1 MRRRRDRAVILWL
14 LCLDAASIAKPTFL
28 PNKPRN
34 RLLLPSNLYTS
45 TAHDT
50 ELYDEL
56 DVPTNATLLQIQKSY
71 RRLSR
76 DWHPD
81 KIAVRRKKLQ
91 RQSLGNETAA
101 PSARTD
107 EDLEEYARNK
117 LQRISTSYEILSDD
131 HSRLLYHRYG
141 LRGGTEAAL
150 HLLTGRQ
157 ATNGNPLEAPS
168 EVSNEQ
174 SALLQLMGY
183 SSTPQDYRHCS
194 NLQRM
199 HRIQNSLMQ
208 KLLPIVD
215 GTITQELFIANLYN
229 ECGTLKS
236 SPLGAQILRCVG
248 RAYRIE
254 GYRVLRRELS
264 RDGTH
269 DSWKPRAPEYA
280 RHDTNG
286 LHKAKHRL
294 SNIAVDRYRDVKHLA
309 QAALASTKLIHME
322 RQMKRLDKER
332 RRAKDE
338 RSKQRQ
344 NRHSEE
350 IDRRRMIEGR
360 RRDANIHSDG
370 IGALPGEE
378 PSEGALGDFS
388 PDLSDLDS
396 HFTDDSSLDDEDS
409 DNDTLEWELQH
420 TQQQKIYQALHSIHQ
435 MEALWKLTKIEL
447 DRVVRESCRSLLSP
461 AWDAFG
467 PPSHYEG
474 WHNEHQQWQQDY
486 HDTYGAGYDS
496 SFLQDGWVNP
506 LGETVSNRVGRLRAA
521 AALVLMGDIFV
532 QCSKE

>member
-1 MRRRRDRAVILWL
+1 MTDKGKMRRRRETAVVLWL
-14 LCLDAASIAKPTFL
+14 FCLDAASIAKPTFL

-34 RLLLPSNLYTS
+34 CLLLPNNLYTS

-50 ELYDEL
+50 ELYAEL
-56 DVPTNATLLQIQKSY
+56 DVPTNATLMQIQKSY

-81 KIAVRRKKLQ
+81 KIAVRRRKLQWQQQQQQQQ
-91 RQSLGNETAA
+91 RQSSSRA
-101 PSARTD
+101 D
-107 EDLEEYARNK
+107 DDLEEYARNK
-117 LQRISTSYEILSDD
+117 LQRISTAYEILGDD

-141 LRGGTEAAL
+141 LRGSTEAAL

-174 SALLQLMGY
+174 SVLLRLMGY
-183 SSTPQDYRHCS
+183 SASPQNHHHCS
-194 NLQRM
+194 NLHRM
-199 HRIQNSLMQ
+199 HNIQNSLMQ

-215 GTITQELFIANLYN
+215 GTITQELFIANLYH
-229 ECGTLKS
+229 ECSSLKS

-254 GYRVLRRELS
+254 GYRVLRQELS
-264 RDGTH
+264 RGGTR
-269 DSWKPRAPEYA
+269 DSWKPRAPEYT

-286 LHKAKHRL
+286 FDKAKHRL

-309 QAALASTKLIHME
+309 QAALASTKLIHTE
-322 RQMKRLDKER
+322 RQMKRLDNER
-332 RRAKDE
+332 RRAEDE
-338 RSKQRQ
+338 RSNRRQ
-344 NRHSEE
+344 KRHSEE
-350 IDRRRMIEGR
+350 IGKRRMIEGR
-360 RRDANIHSDG
+360 KRHANIHSHG

-378 PSEGALGDFS
+378 TSEDALGDFS
-388 PDLSDLDS
+388 LDLNDLDS
-396 HFTDDSSLDDEDS
+396 HFMHDEDP
-409 DNDTLEWELQH
+409 DNDALEWELQH
-420 TQQQKIYQALHSIHQ
+420 TQQQKIYQALHSMHQ

-467 PPSHYEG
+467 PSNYGG
-474 WHNEHQQWQQDY
+474 WHNEHAQQDY
-486 HDTYGAGYDS
+486 QNIYGAGYES
-496 SFLQDGWVNP
+496 NFRQDGWVNP

-521 AALVLMGDIFV
+521 AALVLVGDIFV

>member
-1 MRRRRDRAVILWL
+1 MRRRRERAVVLWL
-14 LCLDAASIAKPTFL
+14 FCLDAASIANPTFL

-34 RLLLPSNLYTS
+34 RLLLPNNLYTS
-45 TAHDT
+45 TAHNT

-56 DVPTNATLLQIQKSY
+56 DVPTNATLLQIQKSH

-81 KIAVRRKKLQ
+81 KIAVRRRKLQ
-91 RQSLGNETAA
+91 RQQQQRQS
-101 PSARTD
+101 SARTED
-107 EDLEEYARNK
+107 DLEEYARNK
-117 LQRISTSYEILSDD
+117 LQRIATAYEILGDD

-168 EVSNEQ
+168 EVSSEQ

-183 SSTPQDYRHCS
+183 SSTPQNHHHCS
-194 NLQRM
+194 NLHRM
-199 HRIQNSLMQ
+199 HNIQNSLMQ

-215 GTITQELFIANLYN
+215 GTITQELFISNLYH
-229 ECGTLKS
+229 ECSTLKS

-254 GYRVLRRELS
+254 GYRVLRQELN
-264 RDGTH
+264 RGGAR
-269 DSWKPRAPEYA
+269 DSWKPRAPEQA
-280 RHDTNG
+280 RHETNG
-286 LHKAKHRL
+286 FDKVKHRL

-309 QAALASTKLIHME
+309 QAALASTKLIHTE
-322 RQMKRLDKER
+322 RQMKRLDNER
-332 RRAKDE
+332 RRAEDE
-338 RSKQRQ
+338 RSKRRQ
-344 NRHSEE
+344 ERHSEE
-350 IDRRRMIEGR
+350 IDKRRMIEGR
-360 RRDANIHSDG
+360 RRDANTHSSG

-378 PSEGALGDFS
+378 SPEDVLGDFS
-388 PDLSDLDS
+388 LDFSDLDS
-396 HFTDDSSLDDEDS
+396 DDSSLHEEDP
-409 DNDTLEWELQH
+409 DNDALERELQH
-420 TQQQKIYQALHSIHQ
+420 TQQQKIYQALHSMHQ

-467 PPSHYEG
+467 PSHYGG
-474 WHNEHQQWQQDY
+474 WHNEHAQQDY
-486 HDTYGAGYDS
+486 HGIYGGGYEPN
-496 SFLQDGWVNP
+496 FRQDGWVNP

-521 AALVLMGDIFV
+521 AALVLVGDIFV